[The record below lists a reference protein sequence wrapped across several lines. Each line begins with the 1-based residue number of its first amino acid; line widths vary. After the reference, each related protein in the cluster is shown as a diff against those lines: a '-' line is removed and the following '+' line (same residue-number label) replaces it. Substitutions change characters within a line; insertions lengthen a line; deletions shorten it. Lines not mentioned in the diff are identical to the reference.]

1 MKQNIFK
8 NMITQMAKSS
18 NKSKLLENITLALNS
33 LEGVKSLFGE
43 DKIYAQMSEKGVVE
57 DITDISNITM
67 DLLSYKYRLTHDK
80 KSFYN
85 SNSVEDTSKIVGKLD
100 SALNFILSIVIAQI
114 PNLKDNKEFGNFV
127 IRVAFNDI
135 APEKYKDDVVK
146 NINDIDISLD
156 LFDDI
161 FWLNVPLGKVTSRF
175 IPERFIKTVEV
186 VDLMNLLKRNI
197 ERENHKYP
205 GVVFFELFSKVMDE
219 KTMAV
224 EDAIAL
230 FKQKFLSSSFFEN
243 RRLHV
248 CSFIYDLGEKIG
260 KKWSNEN
267 LVTFEA
273 ELSEEGQYFSN
284 RTIFYFA
291 ILGKISVNQT
301 MSFLLSAIARNNMDS
316 ARMVI
321 DKLKI
326 VDESMFEPS
335 IQRVFST
342 YASSRNISSYILEL
356 RGVVAQLGID
366 LNESDFMEIL
376 MTPKSRNT
384 ENFHQAIADWALNL
398 VMENEIPQKEDV
410 AVRKAIKF

>member
-114 PNLKDNKEFGNFV
+114 PNLKGNKEFGNFV

-146 NINDIDISLD
+146 NINDIDVSLD

-224 EDAIAL
+224 EDAITL

-291 ILGKISVNQT
+291 ILGKISVNKT
-301 MSFLLSAIARNNMDS
+301 IGFLLSAIARNNMDS